1 MSATDTTPSHI
12 GHAGRS
18 SFNVARSHAP
28 TREKRRYVIPS
39 GRWLQAAYVVID
51 ASFVACDALLASV
64 IRYGDK
70 FGVAITWRLI
80 RLGGLRALDE
90 PAKLYL
96 SLLMLYVGLI
106 VVCCQGQQLY
116 RTIRTRSST
125 DESLAVAKSVGLAT
139 LLLTAF
145 VYLSGA
151 SSVSRVIV
159 VFSGILNIAT
169 LTAWRL
175 LRRHIVRQRVLNGIG
190 ARNVLVI
197 GAGRVGRALAG
208 YFDENPHLGYVVK
221 GFLDQHTNGD
231 DRVLGSIRD
240 LPRVARA
247 HFADEIFVTIPQHR
261 TIVKQIALEA
271 MQLRLAVNVVPELFD
286 GVGRHNRIHQ
296 LGDFPVL
303 ELYREPTSELGL
315 FAKRAFDVVLSAIFL
330 ILVSPLLAIL
340 AIAIRIDSPGPA
352 FYSASRVGR
361 KGRLF
366 TCYKLRTMVQDA
378 DFQKERLRHLNER
391 NGPFFKIADDPRV
404 TRLGRWLRKYSF
416 DELPQLWNVIKGD
429 MSLVGPRPHPL
440 DDYKQ
445 YDLDHLRRLDVRPGV
460 TGLWQVTARRESS
473 FEKSMALDIQY
484 IEDRTFWFDLKIL
497 MKTVPEVLRASG
509 N

>member
-1 MSATDTTPSHI
+1 
-12 GHAGRS
+12 
-18 SFNVARSHAP
+18 
-28 TREKRRYVIPS
+28 
-39 GRWLQAAYVVID
+39 
-51 ASFVACDALLASV
+51 
-64 IRYGDK
+64 
-70 FGVAITWRLI
+70 
-80 RLGGLRALDE
+80 
-90 PAKLYL
+90 
-96 SLLMLYVGLI
+96 MLYVGLI

-271 MQLRLAVNVVPELFD
+271 MQRQPLVMWFRNCLTELAGTTASINW
-286 GVGRHNRIHQ
+286 GIS
-296 LGDFPVL
+296 VL

-315 FAKRAFDVVLSAIFL
+315 FAKRAFDAALSAIFL

-366 TCYKLRTMVQDA
+366 TCYKLRTMGGQDA

-473 FEKSMALDIQY
+473 FVRRAWRSIFSTLKTVLSGVS
-484 IEDRTFWFDLKIL
+484 FSKIL
-497 MKTVPEVLRASG
+497 MKIVPEVLRASG